1 MTQLSLTAV
10 AVAFVGT
17 DVSAQRLC
25 IAWPLAAAALAEDRA
40 PDRDAV
46 WAPLAGVPLVVAEK
60 IGTVLLKHGLLHE
73 DGRIADETI
82 AVLNGLAAR
91 KLKEL
96 KK

>member
-10 AVAFVGT
+10 AVAFLGT
-17 DVSAQRLC
+17 DISAQRLC
-25 IAWPLAAAALAEDRA
+25 ISWPLAHAALAEDGA
-40 PDRDAV
+40 PSRDAV

-60 IGTVLLKHGLLHE
+60 VGAVLLQHGLLHA
-73 DGRIADETI
+73 DGTIASETI

-96 KK
+96 RK